1 MLNSNTKGDGVKV
14 GGGGALAGDEGMRVE
29 TP

>member
-14 GGGGALAGDEGMRVE
+14 GGGALAGDEGMRVE

>member
-1 MLNSNTKGDGVKV
+1 MLNSNTKGDGVK
-14 GGGGALAGDEGMRVE
+14 GGGGPWAGDEGMRVE